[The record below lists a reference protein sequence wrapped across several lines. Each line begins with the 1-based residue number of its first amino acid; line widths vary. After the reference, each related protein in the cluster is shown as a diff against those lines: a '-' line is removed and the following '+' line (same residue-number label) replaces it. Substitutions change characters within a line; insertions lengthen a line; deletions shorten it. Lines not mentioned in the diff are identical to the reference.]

1 MTTRSQKRKA
11 VAELISG
18 ECEAFLVEN
27 NQSENLIAGHS
38 KNLRVEPENL
48 DKTKTSLRK
57 AIMSDLIEMLAENQ
71 NEMLNS

>member
-11 VAELISG
+11 VVELISG

-27 NQSENLIAGHS
+27 NQSENLIASHS

-57 AIMSDLIEMLAENQ
+57 AIMSDLLQ
-71 NEMLNS
+71 KC